1 MMAVKVMV
9 YVGDG
14 LDLRR
19 AAPGLGGRRGVSQLV
34 RRAAAAAMRDA
45 GVRDASLSV
54 ALMPDSGIAE
64 LHERY
69 LGEPTPTD
77 VLSFPLYEQ
86 GEAPLGDVYI
96 GLEQAAR
103 QAHSLGVQL
112 EEELA
117 RLAIHGTL
125 HILGHDHPV
134 GAGRERSSMWKLQER
149 ILWQLM
155 ES

>member
-1 MMAVKVMV
+1 MAVKVMV

-19 AAPGLGGRRGVSQLV
+19 TAPGLGGRRGVSQVV

-45 GVRDASLSV
+45 GVKDASLSV

-64 LHERY
+64 LHARY
-69 LGEPTPTD
+69 LGEHTPTD

-103 QAHSLGVQL
+103 QADSLGVQL